1 VLAYFFRENPFI
13 RLLGCCLV
21 GFILGAYYPEANA
34 FFQYSAL
41 ILFICTC
48 YVEFISNPIQQL
60 LYRKYKPFLIMSLVV
75 CLFAFYWQVREP
87 KQDNLH
93 YTRFSEAEYAS
104 AYIEKMNRNTPKYT
118 SYWVQIQSIIQKD
131 SVFKANGRVLVY
143 VQHPD
148 TIRNYHTYGQTFL
161 FPFRPNEIPSPENPL
176 DFNYKAYLEQQGIY
190 HRLYVP
196 EQDWILLDEYHGNVL
211 FTWAQQI
218 QAFYMVYFR
227 THFSSEVFAFISG
240 LALGNADY
248 IVEETVKDFRKT
260 GTTHILSVSGLH
272 VGIMYLAITFLLG
285 RIPFKKWKIGYIV
298 PIICITS
305 LWFYAFLTGL
315 EPSVMRSALMFS
327 AMAWSIYILRPTS
340 VYNIVC
346 ASALLIL
353 ILNPLEIFNLGFQL
367 SYLAV
372 LGILVFQ
379 PKIAALFRFKYKVF
393 KWTWELMAVSMAAQ
407 LTTLPI
413 ILYYFHQ
420 FPIYFVLSN
429 LLIVPLSSFCL
440 YEILAYMILYF
451 IPYLNEALIFV
462 ITWNTKL
469 VLFINEWIA
478 QLPYA
483 TLDFIGHSMWMNFL
497 FTLAMILLVLGIYYQ
512 WMRVFN
518 VSLVLSALCVV
529 LSLFEQQNARQNYYI
544 AQIHKKDKQAYVF
557 ISPKQSV
564 IYNPFQIPAYQLQ
577 FNIDPILSRYSI
589 RDTVWVNGNQN
600 LRLLYFEKEDN
611 VLFFAN
617 EVFEIKE
624 GIIFKYQGLD
634 TLFKASDLNSVKLIK
649 D

>member
-1 VLAYFFRENPFI
+1 
-13 RLLGCCLV
+13 
-21 GFILGAYYPEANA
+21 
-34 FFQYSAL
+34 
-41 ILFICTC
+41 
-48 YVEFISNPIQQL
+48 
-60 LYRKYKPFLIMSLVV
+60 
-75 CLFAFYWQVREP
+75 
-87 KQDNLH
+87 
-93 YTRFSEAEYAS
+93 
-104 AYIEKMNRNTPKYT
+104 
-118 SYWVQIQSIIQKD
+118 
-131 SVFKANGRVLVY
+131 
-143 VQHPD
+143 
-148 TIRNYHTYGQTFL
+148 
-161 FPFRPNEIPSPENPL
+161 
-176 DFNYKAYLEQQGIY
+176 
-190 HRLYVP
+190 
-196 EQDWILLDEYHGNVL
+196 L